1 MQCSIKAYRTCSCFR
16 RAFEFGARFWFVVYH
31 PFEELEVPATGRVT
45 GRVTVRS
52 ELRGMFAVLLGFTT
66 HATPS
71 ASRHATAASA
81 VSIHDGMSLNAL
93 AAAVKRA
100 DIRICL
106 TVTEHF
112 GYTQP

>member
-1 MQCSIKAYRTCSCFR
+1 MTRLAVL
-16 RAFEFGARFWFVVYH
+16 RFDVSLLFITRSR
-31 PFEELEVPATGRVT
+31 EKVPATGRVT
-45 GRVTVRS
+45 VRS
-52 ELRGMFAVLLGFTT
+52 NEIRGFTTKAMFAVLLGSMT
-66 HATPS
+66 HAAIPV
-71 ASRHATAASA
+71 HATAASA
-81 VSIHDGMSLNAL
+81 VSVHDGMSLNAL

>member
-1 MQCSIKAYRTCSCFR
+1 M
-16 RAFEFGARFWFVVYH
+16 
-31 PFEELEVPATGRVT
+31 L
-45 GRVTVRS
+45 
-52 ELRGMFAVLLGFTT
+52 AVLLGSTT
-66 HATPS
+66 HAVIP
-71 ASRHATAASA
+71 SRHATAAHA
-81 VSIHDGMSLNAL
+81 VSVHDGMSLNAL